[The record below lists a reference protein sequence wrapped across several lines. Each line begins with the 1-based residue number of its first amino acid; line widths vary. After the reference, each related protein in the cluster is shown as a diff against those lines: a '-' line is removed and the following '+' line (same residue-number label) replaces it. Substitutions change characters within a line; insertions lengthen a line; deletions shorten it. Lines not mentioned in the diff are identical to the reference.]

1 MNLPFAA
8 LLLLTSSIGGCHS
21 AASTGT
27 RSAAAAHEQCDN
39 LNSMGSRLTDPD
51 TGLARQEAVVSATLL
66 SQVPR
71 ITSENIA
78 TADELLVVMV
88 KQNPYS
94 PEEAVYILKTPPRPT
109 PPSYKVVHARA
120 KASLLSQDI
129 NDPRVGV
136 DFAEAAIDAEAVQAI
151 ERAWGT
157 MALRARWPDREHA
170 IAQMKWGGVRYAFD
184 YRGDN
189 VYGQGATV
197 SPDRGSCTGA
207 LAKIGELL
215 GRFAEE
221 PDAQKRAALRD
232 ALVAESRALSQ
243 RLN

>member
-94 PEEAVYILKTPPRPT
+94 PE
-109 PPSYKVVHARA
+109 
-120 KASLLSQDI
+120 
-129 NDPRVGV
+129 GV
-136 DFAEAAIDAEAVQAI
+136 TLFF
-151 ERAWGT
+151 
-157 MALRARWPDREHA
+157 LN
-170 IAQMKWGGVRYAFD
+170 RYATPFVFCD
-184 YRGDN
+184 TTLVLRSSMRERSSSTP
-189 VYGQGATV
+189 ATLTPK
-197 SPDRGSCTGA
+197 S
-207 LAKIGELL
+207 AKSW
-215 GRFAEE
+215 
-221 PDAQKRAALRD
+221 PAA
-232 ALVAESRALSQ
+232 
-243 RLN
+243 